1 MSKNVLIESKKIND
15 EIKKQI
21 KIYQKNCEVLNELK
35 KNPLVRKALEIESD
49 NQYILDN
56 LKNLKKAYLLIYE
69 NCCHNLLLYVDNEF
83 TNYDTFYTYKCL
95 DCGKNITS
103 VLKMENVI
111 FSGISYEDL
120 KKDYENYLL
129 KYDEETSV
137 QIMLTKYSN
146 ELFSDLVNSGVDEI
160 KALKL
165 VKKNR

>member
-1 MSKNVLIESKKIND
+1 MSKNVLIESKKINE

-35 KNPLVRKALEIESD
+35 KNILVRKALEIESD

-95 DCGKNITS
+95 DCGK
-103 VLKMENVI
+103 MANVI
-111 FSGISYEDL
+111 FSDISYEDL

-165 VKKNR
+165 VEKNR